1 MGEENEKVE
10 FKTSTAELQSALN
23 SIVAILNK
31 HQKGILYF
39 GIKNNG
45 KPVGQIIK
53 QNTLRDVSR
62 TITDHIEPKIFPIVE
77 KVMLEGKECIK
88 VEFEGN
94 DIPYFANGRAY
105 IRVSDEDKKISQ
117 NELRK
122 MIIETERKNDK
133 WEEKP
138 SDISI
143 DDIDEETL
151 IKFIEKGN
159 KKGRINYE
167 YTNKEDIL
175 KRLNLID
182 KNGKIKNAGNVLFGK
197 NPDVDLRCAI
207 FATEEKSTFL
217 DMQDY
222 SGNIFKLIDI
232 GEQYISKNIRWSAN
246 FNTGSF
252 TREDVPEIPMTAI
265 REALCNAFGH
275 RSWDEPYSVNIAIY
289 SNRIE

>member
-1 MGEENEKVE
+1 MKKVE

-207 FATEEKSTFL
+207 FAT
-217 DMQDY
+217 D
-222 SGNIFKLIDI
+222 
-232 GEQYISKNIRWSAN
+232 
-246 FNTGSF
+246 
-252 TREDVPEIPMTAI
+252 PE
-265 REALCNAFGH
+265 
-275 RSWDEPYSVNIAIY
+275 
-289 SNRIE
+289 